1 MKRVGGNKEHLIW
14 AENNEFYYDEDEV
27 LSSLESHCILPI
39 AEWYWDFLKKI
50 FYSFML
56 FLEPEERD
64 SACKLYLK
72 TR

>member
-27 LSSLESHCILPI
+27 LSSLESHSNLPI

-50 FYSFML
+50 LKEIVHVSYSSKHDKKIF
-56 FLEPEERD
+56 
-64 SACKLYLK
+64 
-72 TR
+72 